1 MIQLENIEK
10 NYGARTVFRG
20 INLVVASGEFVAI
33 MGSSGSGKSTLLN
46 LIGGMDVPDQGRVI
60 VDNDIVSSY
69 TEEELTAY
77 RRQKVGFIFQFFN
90 LLPNLTVAE
99 NIEMPLLLNNEEH
112 QEGRIA
118 EYIRMV
124 GLSGRENDYPSALSG
139 GEQQRVAIARAL
151 IHGPGIILADEP
163 TGNLDSRTG
172 ESIVQLIQ
180 EATGRNKKTVVLVTH
195 NQAVAEAADRII
207 RIQDGALMP

>member
-180 EATGRNKKTVVLVTH
+180 EAANRNKKTVVLVTH

>member
-1 MIQLENIEK
+1 MIQLENVEK
-10 NYGARTVFRG
+10 YYGARAVFRG
-20 INLVVASGEFVAI
+20 INLVVDSGEFVAI

-46 LIGGMDVPDQGRVI
+46 LIGGMDVPDQGRII
-60 VDNDIVSSY
+60 VDRDVVSSF

-77 RRQKVGFIFQFFN
+77 RRHKIGFIFQFFN

-124 GLSGRENDYPSALSG
+124 GLEGRGNDYPSTLSG

-163 TGNLDSRTG
+163 TGNLDSKTG
-172 ESIVQLIQ
+172 RSIVQLIH
-180 EATGRNKKTVVLVTH
+180 EAATRNGKTIVLVTH
-195 NQAVAEAADRII
+195 NQAVAESAARII
-207 RIQDGALMP
+207 RIQDGALLP